1 MSRLGRAAVI
11 VVLVTVPC
19 AARAQQPVAPAWV
32 VLPQTTV
39 GIAAPPPADGFA
51 ALFQPGATSTQ
62 LLAGSYH
69 SVALGP
75 RSRAFNYV
83 PVSVRQG
90 VMLTPPEDHWWGHGN
105 YEGLFDL
112 TFATITSKY
121 GSWFAG
127 PSFYMRANW
136 LTPGSPVVPY
146 IQFGTGAVLNDAHE
160 DQSQRAL
167 GQILQFY
174 QRLEVGAKWFVT
186 PDLSLDVEGGMQH
199 LSNGGMARRNY
210 GVNTMGV
217 TIGFTYYFPAGR

>member
-1 MSRLGRAAVI
+1 MSRLARAAV
-11 VVLVTVPC
+11 VVALLAVAS
-19 AARAQQPVAPAWV
+19 AARAQQTVAPAWV
-32 VLPQTTV
+32 VLPTTPI
-39 GIAAPPPADGFA
+39 GLGAPLAELDA
-51 ALFQPGATSTQ
+51 RFQPGATSTQ
-62 LLAGSYH
+62 WLAGSYH
-69 SVALGP
+69 SIALGP

-90 VMLTPPEDHWWGHGN
+90 TMRTGPEEHWWGHGN

-112 TFATITSKY
+112 TFASITSKY

-127 PSFYMRANW
+127 PTFYARANW
-136 LTPGSPVVPY
+136 LESGSPVVPY

-160 DQSQRAL
+160 DQSQRAI

-174 QRLEVGAKWFVT
+174 QRLEVGAKWLVT
-186 PDLSLDVEGGMQH
+186 PGLSLDIEGGLQH

-217 TIGFTYYFPAGR
+217 TVGLTYYFPAGR